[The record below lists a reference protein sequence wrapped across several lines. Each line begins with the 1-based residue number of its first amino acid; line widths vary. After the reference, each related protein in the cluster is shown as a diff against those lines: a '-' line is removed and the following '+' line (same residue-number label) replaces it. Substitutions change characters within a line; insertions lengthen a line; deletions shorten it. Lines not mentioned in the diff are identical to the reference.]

1 MKGGGIVV
9 NLMSRNK
16 YEDACRYRM
25 RETLENLMDIWDT
38 REDENIATVNNIK
51 ETLDILENTV
61 DELKYFKEKITST

>member
-38 REDENIATVNNIK
+38 RGDENIATVNNIK

>member
-1 MKGGGIVV
+1 MV